1 MVEIESINI
10 IRIAV
15 RDNKNNDTL
24 IQVFKQIKKMNNKID
39 YKAVFNEIWKHRK
52 LYIYI
57 LPATAIITSLYIICI
72 PREYVTETK
81 VAPETG
87 SSSQNSIIGS
97 IASSFDMDLSNI
109 ESSDAITPMIYPELL
124 EDNRFISELFNIKL
138 KSSDGKIETNLYNY
152 TKKYQ
157 KYPWWTICSAWIRM
171 KITPK
176 KNDSNM
182 GKSKKYDPY
191 VLTKNENDVI
201 TFIRKSIKVSV
212 DKKTGVITIKTQA
225 QDPLICKTLADS
237 VREHLQQFIIKYRTN
252 KARTDYDYYHKL
264 TLDAKRDYERAR
276 ELYGSFAD
284 ANTEIILQSVK
295 SKQDD
300 LENDMQLKFNT
311 YSTMNTQLQ
320 AAKARIQER
329 TPAFIIVK
337 GASMPIKPD
346 SPKRMLFVIG
356 MVLLAFIGTST
367 YILKDILTSK

>member
-1 MVEIESINI
+1 M
-10 IRIAV
+10 
-15 RDNKNNDTL
+15 
-24 IQVFKQIKKMNNKID
+24 
-39 YKAVFNEIWKHRK
+39 
-52 LYIYI
+52 
-57 LPATAIITSLYIICI
+57 
-72 PREYVTETK
+72 
-81 VAPETG
+81 
-87 SSSQNSIIGS
+87 
-97 IASSFDMDLSNI
+97 
-109 ESSDAITPMIYPELL
+109 
-124 EDNRFISELFNIKL
+124 
-138 KSSDGKIETNLYNY
+138 
-152 TKKYQ
+152 
-157 KYPWWTICSAWIRM
+157 
-171 KITPK
+171 
-176 KNDSNM
+176 
-182 GKSKKYDPY
+182 
-191 VLTKNENDVI
+191 
-201 TFIRKSIKVSV
+201 
-212 DKKTGVITIKTQA
+212 
-225 QDPLICKTLADS
+225 
-237 VREHLQQFIIKYRTN
+237 
-252 KARTDYDYYHKL
+252 